1 MHRNKIKMATLV
13 IRRQSGI
20 DVVRLLNW
28 LVLAPSTHH
37 VQLLSMF
44 EREIYIKMARPGEI
58 CLLLLFFKALSPVE
72 GRLVKGF
79 P

>member
-58 CLLLLFFKALSPVE
+58 CLLLFFFKPFHLS
-72 GRLVKGF
+72 RDD
-79 P
+79 